1 MSSEMNL
8 DANSLDTNQIEI
20 DLGNIHIR
28 DQATREIL
36 RRQMER
42 GNITHSDIM
51 TFQNFRKRW
60 DYSSVGL
67 IGGAMVASV
76 WGRFIRRPPLTAG
89 RLFALSTFAAFTGA
103 SLGTGFQVRAL
114 VQTVNSLEDPNRF
127 KRAVTE
133 MTQELVARRQATLKQ
148 AYGTRAEVNT
158 SQDGEHTQLADG
170 WDVGKPQQ
178 STAQSTP
185 AAPGSAPGT
194 DRWAQLRA
202 QKTSAQPTAWD
213 TIRQSHE
220 RNQPGD
226 KQGDNGI
233 PEGDAEKDRR
243 KAQAEFD
250 ALLERERSFGQDNAR
265 ELKSRWS

>member
-8 DANSLDTNQIEI
+8 DANSFDTNQIEI

-42 GNITHSDIM
+42 GNITHSDIV
-51 TFQNFRKRW
+51 TFQTFRKRW

-67 IGGAMVASV
+67 ISGAMIASV
-76 WGRFIRRPPLTAG
+76 WGRFMRRPPLTAG

-103 SLGTGFQVRAL
+103 SIGTGFQVRAL

-133 MTQELVARRQATLKQ
+133 MTQEMVARRQAAWKQ
-148 AYGTRAEVNT
+148 AQTARPEGNK

-170 WDVGKPQQ
+170 WDAGKLQQ
-178 STAQSTP
+178 STTQSTP
-185 AAPGSAPGT
+185 AALESAPGT

-202 QKTSAQPTAWD
+202 QKTPAQPTTWD
-213 TIRQSHE
+213 NIRQSHE
-220 RNQPGD
+220 RNKPGD
-226 KQGDNGI
+226 KQGDNGT
-233 PEGDAEKDRR
+233 PEGGAEEDRR

-250 ALLERERSFGQDNAR
+250 ALLERERSIGQDNAR